1 MNNIRDQIHKLPKVD
16 VHNHLHL
23 GGSIKAIKEK
33 YSNSR
38 ITIPQYYNG
47 FDGMMEFIINNI
59 NKIMTTSTDAIF
71 LMDMAIKS
79 GIDDNVQ
86 LLEASVDIGLVRLF
100 NNSIERLINEVSVL
114 KNKYRSQIDFRP
126 DIGINKNTDIDVIYS
141 DGLKCVHSGV
151 FHGIDI
157 YGKELPSAINGFVD
171 IYIAARDKQL
181 KTKVHI
187 GEFTNCQSIEDVI
200 SLLNPDVIQHGIKAS
215 ASEKTMDLILSKNI
229 QLNVCP
235 QSNISLGSVKNISEH
250 PIRKLF
256 DHGIKITVNTDDLL
270 LFNATITDQFIDLIE
285 HDIFS
290 MEEIEVI
297 RKNGFS

>member
-1 MNNIRDQIHKLPKVD
+1 MINIRDQIQKLPKAD

-23 GGSIKAIKEK
+23 GSSIKFFRKK

-38 ITIPQYYNG
+38 LTTPKYYNG
-47 FDGMMEFIINNI
+47 FDGMMEFITNNI
-59 NKIMTTSTDAIF
+59 NKVMLTSTDAIF
-71 LMDMAIKS
+71 LMDLAIKS
-79 GIDDNVQ
+79 AIDDSVQ
-86 LLEASVDIGLVRLF
+86 LLEASIDIGLVKLF
-100 NNSIERLINEVSVL
+100 NNSIERLIDEVSVL
-114 KNKYRSQIDFRP
+114 KNKYRSHIDFRP
-126 DIGINKNTDIDVIYS
+126 DIGIIKNTHIDIIYS
-141 DGLKCVHSGV
+141 DGLKCVNSGV

-157 YGKELPSAINGFVD
+157 YGKELPSTINGFVD
-171 IYIAARDKQL
+171 IYNTAREKQL

-187 GEFTNCQSIEDVI
+187 GEFTNCQSIEDAI

-235 QSNISLGSVKNISEH
+235 QSNISLGAVKNISEH
-250 PIRKLF
+250 PIRKLY

-290 MEEIEVI
+290 MEEIEAI
-297 RKNGFS
+297 RKNGFN